1 MKRKGNLC
9 YKGIGRLSPQTNYS
23 EDGVLP
29 EDGMPVGTGRMGTLV
44 WLTPNA
50 LHMQINRVD
59 VFGMDSSSHSVN
71 GTDSDFSEGCAFFDI
86 ELGRMDQPVFDE
98 NTTQELSVENGR
110 MTIHGNGVEICCY
123 GNMTEEHGEEDFLIV
138 EIQDRRPQKERLRA
152 DLRTLRFLS
161 QYPVGCNNRNYRNP
175 VMYKEGVVSY
185 QKQNYQLSE
194 SLLHKEAHRIGLEQ
208 IFTEKAFYCRS
219 LVEVEAPGSRV
230 NTWYRNPT
238 EVVLETEAED
248 GNYVFAI
255 ASYATLQ
262 KDMEFRKIPL
272 AERCADMAALR
283 RQNEA
288 WWKSFWERTP
298 LYDFTSENGRGQQI
312 TEDIDYFYYIMA
324 ITSRG
329 SYMPRYGGL
338 LFSTGGDFKMWGAQY
353 WWHNSSCYYAALI
366 SSGCTELAEAFVKHM
381 KNWQQACEKAA
392 VQQWGSR
399 GLWIPETT
407 WFNGPEEIPE
417 ELQTEFQELYTCKRD
432 WSERTEAF
440 RKFAEGRNSFDSR
453 YSYLSHRA
461 DGREER
467 GFGPFGYVSHIFS
480 TTAKIAYW
488 MWRLAEM
495 KNDENW
501 LRENAYPFLK
511 GCAELYVNL
520 PLIREEE
527 DGKLHIIHTNNHEV
541 MWDCRDAVSEL
552 AAMHGILP
560 IAIKAAERLEID
572 QEEAAEWKEF
582 LRKLAPM
589 PVSTEP
595 EALTTGEEQEECWA
609 SARSQARKGNASHE
623 HVSDP
628 LILYDL
634 CTPETENEEIRRLGQ
649 NTLAM
654 TMRHFGYGRE
664 VKVNTLDMCVDAV
677 ARCCQPEAMEEFVG
691 AMHDLKDYERDFTDL
706 EACAQTK
713 ILANRM
719 TLREGPQAPDVQR
732 LGHITSSMA
741 NAVCQ
746 GYPKAPG
753 EDPVLYLF
761 SSLPSGWN
769 AHIRVNTEHG
779 YLAEAVAEDGI
790 CSWIRLIGSTDK
802 MVLRNPWGERQV
814 KIAYE
819 QTEEI
824 QQGKYLTISG
834 SCRIC
839 SV

>member
-1 MKRKGNLC
+1 
-9 YKGIGRLSPQTNYS
+9 
-23 EDGVLP
+23 
-29 EDGMPVGTGRMGTLV
+29 
-44 WLTPNA
+44 
-50 LHMQINRVD
+50 
-59 VFGMDSSSHSVN
+59 
-71 GTDSDFSEGCAFFDI
+71 
-86 ELGRMDQPVFDE
+86 
-98 NTTQELSVENGR
+98 
-110 MTIHGNGVEICCY
+110 
-123 GNMTEEHGEEDFLIV
+123 
-138 EIQDRRPQKERLRA
+138 
-152 DLRTLRFLS
+152 
-161 QYPVGCNNRNYRNP
+161 
-175 VMYKEGVVSY
+175 
-185 QKQNYQLSE
+185 
-194 SLLHKEAHRIGLEQ
+194 
-208 IFTEKAFYCRS
+208 
-219 LVEVEAPGSRV
+219 
-230 NTWYRNPT
+230 
-238 EVVLETEAED
+238 
-248 GNYVFAI
+248 
-255 ASYATLQ
+255 
-262 KDMEFRKIPL
+262 
-272 AERCADMAALR
+272 
-283 RQNEA
+283 
-288 WWKSFWERTP
+288 
-298 LYDFTSENGRGQQI
+298 
-312 TEDIDYFYYIMA
+312 
-324 ITSRG
+324 
-329 SYMPRYGGL
+329 
-338 LFSTGGDFKMWGAQY
+338 
-353 WWHNSSCYYAALI
+353 
-366 SSGCTELAEAFVKHM
+366 
-381 KNWQQACEKAA
+381 
-392 VQQWGSR
+392 
-399 GLWIPETT
+399 
-407 WFNGPEEIPE
+407 
-417 ELQTEFQELYTCKRD
+417 
-432 WSERTEAF
+432 
-440 RKFAEGRNSFDSR
+440 
-453 YSYLSHRA
+453 
-461 DGREER
+461 
-467 GFGPFGYVSHIFS
+467 
-480 TTAKIAYW
+480 
-488 MWRLAEM
+488 M

-634 CTPETENEEIRRLGQ
+634 CTPETENEEICRLGQ

-839 SV
+839 AV